1 METMVVTGEMLTQP
15 QIHSVML
22 FPPFFSASF
31 HVNST
36 LRVRI
41 GGVEPLDLSFL
52 GVPDGEGAPGQLVFH
67 IDSAPTNGRL
77 LLVAGGKEV
86 LLSKGDR
93 FSCRDVKERRVR
105 FVHSSEKSR

>member
-1 METMVVTGEMLTQP
+1 MVVTGEMPTQP
-15 QIHSVML
+15 QTHSGML
-22 FPPFFSASF
+22 LPPFFLASF
-31 HVNST
+31 HVNGT
-36 LRVRI
+36 LRVGI
-41 GGVEPLDLSFL
+41 GGVEPLALSFL

-77 LLVAGGKEV
+77 LLLLAAGKEV
-86 LLSKGDR
+86 PLSKGDR